1 MTVCEHENL
10 TGRGLDNCAEAS
22 VTVSSDARVRM
33 WRLQRFALNWRTKRK
48 PEPIIKRAHLFDRH
62 VKERGNS

>member
-48 PEPIIKRAHLFDRH
+48 PEPIIKRAL
-62 VKERGNS
+62 

>member
-33 WRLQRFALNWRTKRK
+33 WRLQRFLRLTGEQREN
-48 PEPIIKRAHLFDRH
+48 L
-62 VKERGNS
+62 SL